1 MEMRHLTYFVAIAEE
16 GNVTRAAVR
25 LGMQQPPLSQQLRAL
40 ERELGT
46 ALFQRLPRGMALT
59 PAGAVFL
66 EEARAILDRSA
77 QSIARTR
84 LAASGQVGRITLG
97 VTTSASLHPL
107 IPDILGRYHR
117 AHPAVA
123 LDVREANASDLTE
136 ALARGELDAAFLRVA
151 VSQPL
156 GLVFEELLRERFTV
170 VLPDGHAMAGR
181 RLSLARLR
189 DEKFILV
196 RRPAAAGMYA
206 QVLQSCRVAGFEPV
220 VAAEVGRMLTAL
232 GLVAA
237 GLGVTLVPK
246 SVSALRLAGVRYAAL
261 TDGDAPQ
268 APLTLAHRA
277 EERRPVVTGLI
288 GIARDRSHLKQ

>member
-1 MEMRHLTYFVAIAEE
+1 MELRHLTYFVAIAEE
-16 GNVTRAAVR
+16 GNVTRAALR
-25 LGMQQPPLSQQLRAL
+25 LGIQQPPLSQQLRAL
-40 ERELGT
+40 EHELGT
-46 ALFQRLPRGMALT
+46 ALFDRLPRGMALT
-59 PAGAVFL
+59 AAGAVFL
-66 EEARAILDRSA
+66 DEARAILDRTA

-117 AHPAVA
+117 AFPAVA

-136 ALARGELDAAFLRVA
+136 ALARGELDAAFVRVA

-181 RLSLARLR
+181 RLRLAGLR

-196 RRPAAAGMYA
+196 RRPAAPGMYA
-206 QVLQSCRVAGFEPV
+206 QVLQSCRAAGFEPV

-246 SVSALRLAGVRYAAL
+246 SVSALRLAGVRYATL
-261 TDGDAPQ
+261 TDGDAPW

-277 EERRPVVTGLI
+277 EERRPVVTGLL
-288 GIARDRSHLKQ
+288 GIARDRSSLKR

>member
-1 MEMRHLTYFVAIAEE
+1 MELRHLTYFVAIAEE
-16 GNVTRAAVR
+16 GNVTRAALR
-25 LGMQQPPLSQQLRAL
+25 LGIQQPPLSQQLRAL
-40 ERELGT
+40 EHELGT
-46 ALFQRLPRGMALT
+46 ALFDRLPRGMALT
-59 PAGAVFL
+59 AAGAVFL
-66 EEARAILDRSA
+66 DEARAILDRTA

-107 IPDILGRYHR
+107 IPDIVGRYHR
-117 AHPAVA
+117 AFPAVA

-136 ALARGELDAAFLRVA
+136 ALARGELDAAFVRVA

-181 RLSLARLR
+181 RLRLAGLR

-196 RRPAAAGMYA
+196 RRPAAPGMYA
-206 QVLQSCRVAGFEPV
+206 QVLQSCRAAGFEPV

-246 SVSALRLAGVRYAAL
+246 SVSALRLAGVRYATL
-261 TDGDAPQ
+261 TDGDAPW

-277 EERRPVVTGLI
+277 EERRPVVTGLL
-288 GIARDRSHLKQ
+288 GIARDRSSLKR